1 MFDIHV
7 IYGEKLSPFSIF
19 ALYASDN
26 LVCNSP
32 SIRDFS
38 CTLYNAQELR
48 RHFVDAIH
56 CMRYSRKLLSVSL
69 QASVKFERPMI

>member
-7 IYGEKLSPFSIF
+7 IYVEKLSPSSIF

-38 CTLYNAQELR
+38 CTLYNAQELHVR
-48 RHFVDAIH
+48 RHFVDAI
-56 CMRYSRKLLSVSL
+56 
-69 QASVKFERPMI
+69 